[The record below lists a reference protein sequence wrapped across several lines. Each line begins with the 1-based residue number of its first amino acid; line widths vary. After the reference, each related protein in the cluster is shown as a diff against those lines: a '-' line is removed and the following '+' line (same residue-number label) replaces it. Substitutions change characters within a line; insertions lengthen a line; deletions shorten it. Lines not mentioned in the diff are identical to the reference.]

1 MKRFNSLIPFLTLIV
16 IILVSFS
23 ASCDKRNPPP
33 IIPTPPEPP
42 SLSDM
47 REITSI
53 KAVPDTIYAD
63 NNVTFSR
70 ISVQVKDGENF
81 GVRNQMVNFKTDIG
95 NIITDVTTDSTGVAT
110 STFWDS
116 GDTGMATIVAIVRN
130 FHETVKDSI
139 ISMDSDTIRVYIA
152 PVPEI
157 DQIKLEAKNSAV
169 VAGVPIDME
178 VQEVIPFTARPLY
191 ADGTNLPDNSLV
203 TFSCTQGYFVASD
216 DTDLGLETVVKT
228 VNGRAT
234 VRYNSGTSSNVG
246 PGEELGSVTASIG
259 GVESDALISISP
271 DAPSSILLKSFVDG
285 VPSQTSD
292 VGSSSEIMI
301 KATLKD
307 RYSNECPDEIVKFN
321 TDLGTFANTAQNS
334 SATTDEYGIASV
346 RFTPGLLAGAATIK
360 ASANNDT
367 LNTQII
373 FTISS
378 DDVQSMDFT
387 QEEAIELNVAETGG
401 VSSAILRVKLRDIN
415 YNLVDRPFD
424 VRFRI
429 MNTNVPT
436 GANLNGHSPANDWV
450 TVTSNGGEA
459 QVSVNAGTGSG
470 VLRIQAECTNDA
482 GMTITANKPNV
493 IIHAGLPATITP
505 SMAGYDQGNSM
516 QGGVWQVVA
525 SANVRDKHNNPV
537 SLNTPVWFSIVSCD
551 ENGNPADSV
560 HAQIEAFGTVGN
572 VSIEGDSLLGVAFT
586 TVTYHGSQ
594 TNKYVRIVASSG
606 DAVSSTLGADGVFQ
620 LPITG
625 PELIVYADP
634 QNLNFGNAGTNV
646 TPASLTTDIRIWLL
660 DGQGIPITD
669 SHFHLSSDKGQ
680 FNISNPAP
688 GPNDP
693 DYLSYC
699 LDPSNPQYIR
709 SIDGYSLSRFKTFE
723 AEHPDPQ
730 DESLSPEQSTANVGV
745 RLLGSTIEPTPAV
758 ITVWTFWG
766 PPPF

>member
-301 KATLKD
+301 KAT
-307 RYSNECPDEIVKFN
+307 
-321 TDLGTFANTAQNS
+321 
-334 SATTDEYGIASV
+334 
-346 RFTPGLLAGAATIK
+346 
-360 ASANNDT
+360 
-367 LNTQII
+367 
-373 FTISS
+373 
-378 DDVQSMDFT
+378 
-387 QEEAIELNVAETGG
+387 
-401 VSSAILRVKLRDIN
+401 
-415 YNLVDRPFD
+415 
-424 VRFRI
+424 
-429 MNTNVPT
+429 
-436 GANLNGHSPANDWV
+436 
-450 TVTSNGGEA
+450 
-459 QVSVNAGTGSG
+459 
-470 VLRIQAECTNDA
+470 
-482 GMTITANKPNV
+482 
-493 IIHAGLPATITP
+493 
-505 SMAGYDQGNSM
+505 
-516 QGGVWQVVA
+516 
-525 SANVRDKHNNPV
+525 
-537 SLNTPVWFSIVSCD
+537 
-551 ENGNPADSV
+551 
-560 HAQIEAFGTVGN
+560 
-572 VSIEGDSLLGVAFT
+572 
-586 TVTYHGSQ
+586 
-594 TNKYVRIVASSG
+594 
-606 DAVSSTLGADGVFQ
+606 
-620 LPITG
+620 
-625 PELIVYADP
+625 
-634 QNLNFGNAGTNV
+634 
-646 TPASLTTDIRIWLL
+646 
-660 DGQGIPITD
+660 
-669 SHFHLSSDKGQ
+669 
-680 FNISNPAP
+680 
-688 GPNDP
+688 
-693 DYLSYC
+693 
-699 LDPSNPQYIR
+699 
-709 SIDGYSLSRFKTFE
+709 
-723 AEHPDPQ
+723 
-730 DESLSPEQSTANVGV
+730 
-745 RLLGSTIEPTPAV
+745 
-758 ITVWTFWG
+758 
-766 PPPF
+766 

>member
-1 MKRFNSLIPFLTLIV
+1 
-16 IILVSFS
+16 
-23 ASCDKRNPPP
+23 
-33 IIPTPPEPP
+33 
-42 SLSDM
+42 
-47 REITSI
+47 
-53 KAVPDTIYAD
+53 
-63 NNVTFSR
+63 
-70 ISVQVKDGENF
+70 
-81 GVRNQMVNFKTDIG
+81 
-95 NIITDVTTDSTGVAT
+95 
-110 STFWDS
+110 
-116 GDTGMATIVAIVRN
+116 
-130 FHETVKDSI
+130 
-139 ISMDSDTIRVYIA
+139 
-152 PVPEI
+152 
-157 DQIKLEAKNSAV
+157 
-169 VAGVPIDME
+169 
-178 VQEVIPFTARPLY
+178 
-191 ADGTNLPDNSLV
+191 
-203 TFSCTQGYFVASD
+203 
-216 DTDLGLETVVKT
+216 
-228 VNGRAT
+228 
-234 VRYNSGTSSNVG
+234 
-246 PGEELGSVTASIG
+246 
-259 GVESDALISISP
+259 
-271 DAPSSILLKSFVDG
+271 
-285 VPSQTSD
+285 
-292 VGSSSEIMI
+292 
-301 KATLKD
+301 
-307 RYSNECPDEIVKFN
+307 
-321 TDLGTFANTAQNS
+321 
-334 SATTDEYGIASV
+334 
-346 RFTPGLLAGAATIK
+346 
-360 ASANNDT
+360 
-367 LNTQII
+367 
-373 FTISS
+373 
-378 DDVQSMDFT
+378 
-387 QEEAIELNVAETGG
+387 
-401 VSSAILRVKLRDIN
+401 
-415 YNLVDRPFD
+415 
-424 VRFRI
+424 
-429 MNTNVPT
+429 
-436 GANLNGHSPANDWV
+436 
-450 TVTSNGGEA
+450 
-459 QVSVNAGTGSG
+459 
-470 VLRIQAECTNDA
+470 
-482 GMTITANKPNV
+482 
-493 IIHAGLPATITP
+493 
-505 SMAGYDQGNSM
+505 MAGYDQGNSM

-646 TPASLTTDIRIWLL
+646 TPASLTTDIRIWLF